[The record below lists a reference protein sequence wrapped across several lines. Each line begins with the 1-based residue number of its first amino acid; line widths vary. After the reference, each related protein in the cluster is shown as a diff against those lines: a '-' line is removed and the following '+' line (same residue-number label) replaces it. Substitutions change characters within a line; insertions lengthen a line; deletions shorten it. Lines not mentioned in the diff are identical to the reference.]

1 MPVLSENGASRAGV
15 RRIGL
20 ASGVGSTLE
29 FYDFAIY
36 GTAAALVFGQIFF
49 ISDDEWFGSF
59 LGLATFAVGFLLTP
73 LGALLFGWIGD
84 RYGRRFSLQLTFV
97 VMGSSTLLM
106 GVLPSYLA
114 IGITAPLLLIG
125 LRMLH
130 GLARGGEI
138 GGAAVLAV
146 EHAPPHRRGL
156 YGSFATMGSPLGQLL
171 ANLAFALVLLMPMQ
185 AVIDWGWRVPFLIGG
200 FVLALGVWAR
210 RGIDETPEF
219 VALARGREVPLLAV
233 FREDWRR
240 LLLAAGV
247 NLGLNANMFILATFM
262 LSYATAA
269 EPQGLALPRQ
279 PIVVGSMV
287 GLLCHAVTI
296 VLACWLSDRV
306 GRKPVMISG
315 AVGALVYAL
324 VMFRIAD
331 IGTPLA
337 VGLAVI
343 IGFTIG
349 GFLWGPL
356 LTYYSELFTVE
367 QRQSGVG
374 LAFQI
379 GSVLGGGFA
388 PMIANRLIAATGSS
402 SSVGWYI
409 AAGLLVSLLCLLRL
423 PETAPAR
430 TRGAR

>member
-1 MPVLSENGASRAGV
+1 MPVLSENGAPRAGIG
-15 RRIGL
+15 RIGL
-20 ASGVGSTLE
+20 ASGVGATLE

-49 ISDDEWFGSF
+49 RSDDEWFGAF
-59 LGLATFAVGFLLTP
+59 LGLATFAVGFLFTP

-84 RYGRRFSLQLTFV
+84 RWGRRFSLLLTFA
-97 VMGSSTLLM
+97 VMGSATLLM
-106 GVLPSYLA
+106 GLLPSYLA
-114 IGITAPLLLIG
+114 IGITAPLLLIV
-125 LRMLH
+125 LRVFH

-146 EHAPPHRRGL
+146 EHAPPHRRGVF
-156 YGSFATMGSPLGQLL
+156 GSFAALGSPIGQLL
-171 ANLAFALVLLMPMQ
+171 ANLAFALVLLLPMR
-185 AVIDWGWRVPFLIGG
+185 AVIDWGWRLPFLVGG
-200 FVLALGVWAR
+200 VVLALGLWAR
-210 RGIDETPEF
+210 RGVDETPEF
-219 VALARGREVPLLAV
+219 AALPPRRKTPLSAL
-233 FREDWRR
+233 FRDDWRR

-269 EPQGLALPRQ
+269 APQGLALPRQ
-279 PIVVGSMV
+279 PIVLGSVV
-287 GLLCHAVTI
+287 GLLCHSVTI
-296 VLACWLSDRV
+296 VVACALSDRL

-315 AVGALVYAL
+315 AVAALLYAL

-337 VGLAVI
+337 VGVAVI

-349 GFLWGPL
+349 GFLFGPL
-356 LTYYSELFTVE
+356 LAFFSELFGVE

-374 LAFQI
+374 LAFQL
-379 GSVLGGGFA
+379 GSVLGGGLA
-388 PMIANRLIAATGSS
+388 PMIANRLIAVTGSS
-402 SSVGWYI
+402 DAVGAYI
-409 AAGLLVSLLCLLRL
+409 AAGLLVSLLCLLAL

-430 TRGAR
+430 TGGTA

>member
-1 MPVLSENGASRAGV
+1 
-15 RRIGL
+15 
-20 ASGVGSTLE
+20 
-29 FYDFAIY
+29 
-36 GTAAALVFGQIFF
+36 
-49 ISDDEWFGSF
+49 
-59 LGLATFAVGFLLTP
+59 
-73 LGALLFGWIGD
+73 
-84 RYGRRFSLQLTFV
+84 
-97 VMGSSTLLM
+97 
-106 GVLPSYLA
+106 
-114 IGITAPLLLIG
+114 
-125 LRMLH
+125 
-130 GLARGGEI
+130 
-138 GGAAVLAV
+138 
-146 EHAPPHRRGL
+146 
-156 YGSFATMGSPLGQLL
+156 
-171 ANLAFALVLLMPMQ
+171 
-185 AVIDWGWRVPFLIGG
+185 
-200 FVLALGVWAR
+200 
-210 RGIDETPEF
+210 
-219 VALARGREVPLLAV
+219 
-233 FREDWRR
+233 
-240 LLLAAGV
+240 
-247 NLGLNANMFILATFM
+247 
-262 LSYATAA
+262 
-269 EPQGLALPRQ
+269 
-279 PIVVGSMV
+279 
-287 GLLCHAVTI
+287 
-296 VLACWLSDRV
+296 V